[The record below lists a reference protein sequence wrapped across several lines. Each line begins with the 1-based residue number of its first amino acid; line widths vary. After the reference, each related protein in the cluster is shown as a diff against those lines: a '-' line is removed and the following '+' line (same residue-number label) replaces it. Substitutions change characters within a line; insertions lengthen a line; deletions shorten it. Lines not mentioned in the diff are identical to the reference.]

1 MEYYGNNDWRDYL
14 ALKHHGI
21 LGMKWG
27 RRNGPPYPLG
37 YGDHSAAEKKANS
50 KSKLDNYEPAGN
62 VKKRKVSGTSG
73 GDGSSIGRKKRYIS
87 KESKQ
92 IEKRYKKDI
101 KKADRAE
108 AKLEKKY
115 NKALEK
121 GEPNDKLIERLEDAR
136 VDTETLKRIK
146 NLELERVSKM
156 TDKDIKN
163 EKKDTKS
170 KLKSQEFESESVFG
184 RIGEKR
190 QYKKELADERGMK
203 RVTQGERN
211 QIKDEVIEQVKSKAK
226 SQAGAEYF
234 KADENKIKSYVDE
247 LNKSLKSTAKARSA
261 AAARTKYQTI
271 SNPNSKTGTSDFKV
285 SNRDLDAKAEA
296 AMKDWGKK
304 YLTAAVYA
312 EANGYKLE
320 FDKKKNKHYLVKA

>member
-14 ALKHHGI
+14 ALEHHGI
-21 LGMKWG
+21 EGQKWG
-27 RRNGPPYPLG
+27 HRNGPPYPLG
-37 YGDHSAAEKKANS
+37 YGNHSSAEKKANP
-50 KSKLDNYEPAGN
+50 KGKLDNYEPTGR
-62 VKKRKVSGTSG
+62 VKKRRVTKPETPSANALKAKTSSGVS
-73 GDGSSIGRKKRYIS
+73 
-87 KESKQ
+87 ES
-92 IEKRYKKDI
+92 
-101 KKADRAE
+101 
-108 AKLEKKY
+108 
-115 NKALEK
+115 
-121 GEPNDKLIERLEDAR
+121 
-136 VDTETLKRIK
+136 
-146 NLELERVSKM
+146 
-156 TDKDIKN
+156 
-163 EKKDTKS
+163 KKDTPK
-170 KLKSQEFESESVFG
+170 KSQASG
-184 RIGEKR
+184 KR
-190 QYKKELADERGMK
+190 D
-203 RVTQGERN
+203 
-211 QIKDEVIEQVKSKAK
+211 QIKEEIREKVK

-247 LNKSLKSTAKARSA
+247 LNKSLKNTAKARSA